1 MGLLYVGFF
10 DQSADKVSRS
20 DGSKQL
26 WGACVEGHVNKHCCN
41 HKLSSMAR
49 KNRKK
54 LIRDIAQQ
62 QIQRLF
68 ELADVISETRP
79 ELSDRY
85 IHLAKQIGMRHRV
98 RIPSHLKR
106 RMCKHCG
113 KYLVPGRTCRVR
125 LNCARVVIT
134 CHACGKQIRY
144 PYKTQGNQ

>member
-10 DQSADKVSRS
+10 DQSADKVPRS
-20 DGSKQL
+20 DGSNWL
-26 WGACVEGHVNKHCCN
+26 LGGCVEGHVNKHCCT
-41 HKLSSMAR
+41 HKLSLMAR

-62 QIQRLF
+62 QIKRLF
-68 ELADVISETRP
+68 ELAGAISETRP
-79 ELSDRY
+79 ELGDRY
-85 IHLAKQIGMRHRV
+85 LHLAKQIGMRHRV

-125 LNCARVVIT
+125 LSYARVVIT
-134 CHACGKQIRY
+134 CYACGKQIRY
-144 PYKTQGNQ
+144 PYKTRRNQ

>member
-1 MGLLYVGFF
+1 
-10 DQSADKVSRS
+10 
-20 DGSKQL
+20 
-26 WGACVEGHVNKHCCN
+26 
-41 HKLSSMAR
+41 MAR

-54 LIRDIAQQ
+54 LVRDIAQQ
-62 QIQRLF
+62 QIRRLF

-85 IHLAKQIGMRHRV
+85 VHLAKQIGMRHRV

-125 LNCARVVIT
+125 LDYARVVIT
-134 CHACGKQIRY
+134 CHICGKQIRY
-144 PYKTQGNQ
+144 PYKTPGNQ

>member
-26 WGACVEGHVNKHCCN
+26 WGVCVEGHVNKHCCN

-125 LNCARVVIT
+125 LNYARVVIT
-134 CHACGKQIRY
+134 CYACGKQIRY
-144 PYKTQGNQ
+144 PYKTRRNQ

>member
-1 MGLLYVGFF
+1 MGRLYVEFF

-26 WGACVEGHVNKHCCN
+26 WGVCVEGHVNKHCCN

-125 LNCARVVIT
+125 LSYARVVIT
-134 CHACGKQIRY
+134 CYACGKQIRY
-144 PYKTQGNQ
+144 PYKTRRNQ